1 MADLSDM
8 LWKAAGKL
16 RGTLDAGQYKDL
28 VLGLVFL
35 RYTPGWDALA
45 AGLGH
50 DGLAGRLDG
59 ALAAALEQAVPPAF
73 AGVDQQRLA
82 ELVDLIGTAPR
93 AGSGRDVLG
102 EVYEY
107 FLDRFAR
114 AEGRRGGE
122 FYTPACVVRLLV
134 EMLEPFSGRVYDP
147 CCGSGGMFV
156 QAEKFVAAHRR
167 DTGALALFGQESNAR
182 TWRLAAMNLAIH
194 GLAADLGARCADT
207 FREDLHPGLRADYVL
222 ANPPFNLA
230 DWSRQSGDPRWRL
243 GLPPAGNANF
253 AWLQHIASKLS
264 VRGSAGVVLANGS
277 MSARAG
283 GEGEIRSAM
292 LDDDLVACM
301 VALPG
306 QLFRTTQIPACL
318 WLLAA
323 DKSGTAPDGTGP
335 DGTGPDDAGGT
346 DRRGQVLFIDARAL
360 GTLVSRTER
369 VFSPAEIGK
378 VAGAYRAWRGAPS
391 ARAAGL
397 AYADEPGFCS
407 SAGRAE
413 LRAQDD
419 VLSPGRYVAPAVAT
433 DPAGP
438 PAAQLERLAR
448 ELFAHFDKAARLD
461 GEVRAQLARL
471 RPGTLAQSHATG
483 QDE

>member
-16 RGTLDAGQYKDL
+16 RGALDAGQYKDL

-59 ALAAALEQAVPPAF
+59 ALAAALDVTVPPAF

-82 ELVDLIGTAPR
+82 ELVELIGSAPR

-194 GLAADLGARCADT
+194 GLAGDLGARCADT

-230 DWSRQSGDPRWRL
+230 GWSRESSDPRWRL

-323 DKSGTAPDGTGP
+323 DKSGTGSDGAGP
-335 DGTGPDDAGGT
+335 GGTGGT

-369 VFSPAEIGK
+369 VFSQAEIAR
-378 VAGAYRAWRGAPS
+378 VAEAYRAWRGAPS

-397 AYADEPGFCS
+397 DYADQPGFCYG
-407 SAGRAE
+407 AGRAE
-413 LRAQDD
+413 LRAQED
-419 VLSPGRYVAPAVAT
+419 VLSPGRYVGPAVAT

-438 PAAQLERLAR
+438 PAAQLDRLAR
-448 ELFAHFDKAARLD
+448 ELFAHFDEAARLD

-471 RPGTLAQSHATG
+471 RPGTLAQPHATG